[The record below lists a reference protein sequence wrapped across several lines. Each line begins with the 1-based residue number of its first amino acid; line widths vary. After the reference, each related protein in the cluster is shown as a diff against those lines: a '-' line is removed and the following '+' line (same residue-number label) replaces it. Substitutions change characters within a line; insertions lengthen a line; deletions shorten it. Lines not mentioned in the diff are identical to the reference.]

1 MTEAVYNN
9 NASQPPLQKVTVA
22 PSSGQ
27 RSQDSWCQPD
37 VSGYSDRSINET
49 DFLGDVDYEW
59 LCGYG
64 RGPARASAPFGAKG
78 GEPACEPLAD
88 PLYSELSY
96 HVDAT
101 LAEVDMEEYY
111 RGDINRI
118 LEISGYGDQEELYEE
133 DEKEHSSPLFSSTR
147 EQPVFNTISMDSLDC
162 SSYEPETIARSCRTN
177 MNNYTIAFEAS
188 MTGSGMDHRR
198 EPSAV
203 DNVPASGRCRMCH
216 HSEGPLTTWSEQRA
230 RPAAAADVQ
239 SKSMPDALM
248 NAPMSGSVL
257 VYDVNQR
264 EASSSLVR
272 LFLRQRPECGSSGGQ
287 SSSELLTGHS
297 DSCSDCPMKS
307 ESESEA
313 GGERPPARLSLLD
326 PVPTAPYRPPR
337 TAPAAGKIDSS
348 SSDSSGRIRASRRD
362 GVRLVP
368 QRVDHS
374 IQTSVSLAGAAERTS
389 PSSGGR
395 TSLYV
400 CYPHYSMP
408 NLQFLEQCPI
418 QASVHLCPTPPPS
431 APTRTDAA
439 VRRKTRR
446 PYSCSDAETLR
457 RANLSHIRDWG
468 SLRLLLPRQ
477 FQQVVDELGYGS
489 SEAGTASSAG
499 RLHGGQCASA
509 SEAAARRH
517 TVCPHTDAAPLTDSQ
532 RRGILRRGGA
542 ARCGACAADKR
553 LSLQE
558 PLQQWLHGAATFA
571 ASSARELERMSAA
584 GTSARLSDSGEA
596 SRSKRVSFSDSHQE
610 IEQEPSTGDGQD
622 AKMRLVFGE
631 RSECVVKAR
640 TPSPSHPKRVIIVE
654 KESFK
659 GLLKPLIEAVNEIV
673 AYFQS
678 DSSSN
683 KQDDSVGDSSVR
695 PAGGYLV
702 LDRLCPAL
710 YSILSHGLVTSLDT
724 AFGEVPNSGWRLV
737 ESVTSLGTCPQALQ
751 DLVMKLNNEE
761 GLSEGVL
768 KFNAFIFGLLN
779 TQSLDSWFSYLRTRE
794 SVVRKHY
801 SPEALL
807 YHANCAARAEYDTLL
822 LQLQRLAQLSFRID
836 LLFESRMLYQS
847 LGRLGRRL
855 EGLAGSWSR
864 AEGGARR
871 RPRLGRPRSTV
882 DAVDGGQ
889 ETRTDKKRWSGL
901 DLSSK
906 LLQALDAILSES
918 VANDNDNDRD
928 DYDDDN
934 ELNEV
939 DEEEEE
945 DEDVEMEG
953 EKPKPRT
960 PPPPAAKTPPPS
972 SEPKRK
978 PAAASR
984 LRAGAEAAPAPKSGL
999 PTPRTNKDKFHKL
1012 QQQWEKMAKGQT
1024 PSSKRE
1030 SRIPRPVSAGRT
1042 AAADGPVP
1050 RRPSQIP
1057 KPSSAAG
1064 GDASGTL
1071 RRRLGRCEPSAG
1083 AGGPASARLLS
1094 PKQEKDEENRAK
1106 GSSRASS
1113 AGARQRQRQR
1123 AAVEHDSSPADGKQ
1137 PTKRVRSLAHYHA
1150 SDRSYLS
1157 YNRHDAMSVV
1167 GVVDK
1172 DWLLCARNER
1182 VGLVARKN
1190 VLDVL

>member
-9 NASQPPLQKVTVA
+9 NASQPPLQKVAVA

-188 MTGSGMDHRR
+188 MTGSGIDHRR

-248 NAPMSGSVL
+248 NAPH
-257 VYDVNQR
+257 
-264 EASSSLVR
+264 VR
-272 LFLRQRPECGSSGGQ
+272 LGAPEG
-287 SSSELLTGHS
+287 
-297 DSCSDCPMKS
+297 
-307 ESESEA
+307 
-313 GGERPPARLSLLD
+313 
-326 PVPTAPYRPPR
+326 AP
-337 TAPAAGKIDSS
+337 
-348 SSDSSGRIRASRRD
+348 
-362 GVRLVP
+362 
-368 QRVDHS
+368 
-374 IQTSVSLAGAAERTS
+374 
-389 PSSGGR
+389 
-395 TSLYV
+395 SLYV

-431 APTRTDAA
+431 APTRADAA

-477 FQQVVDELGYGS
+477 FQQVVDELGYWLVGGRHGQLGRG
-489 SEAGTASSAG
+489 AASCG
-499 RLHGGQCASA
+499 
-509 SEAAARRH
+509 AAARR
-517 TVCPHTDAAPLTDSQ
+517 AAGT
-532 RRGILRRGGA
+532 
-542 ARCGACAADKR
+542 CAADKR

-584 GTSARLSDSGEA
+584 GASARLSDSGEA

-695 PAGGYLV
+695 PASGYLV

-794 SVVRKHY
+794 SVTQSLDSWFSYLRTRESVVRKHY

-855 EGLAGSWSR
+855 EGLAWQLESR
-864 AEGGARR
+864 GGRSA
-871 RPRLGRPRSTV
+871 PQAAAWTAAQHGGRCGR
-882 DAVDGGQ
+882 
-889 ETRTDKKRWSGL
+889 
-901 DLSSK
+901 
-906 LLQALDAILSES
+906 
-918 VANDNDNDRD
+918 
-928 DYDDDN
+928 
-934 ELNEV
+934 
-939 DEEEEE
+939 
-945 DEDVEMEG
+945 
-953 EKPKPRT
+953 
-960 PPPPAAKTPPPS
+960 
-972 SEPKRK
+972 EPKRK
-978 PAAASR
+978 PAATSR
-984 LRAGAEAAPAPKSGL
+984 LRAGAEAAHAPKSGL

-1071 RRRLGRCEPSAG
+1071 RRRLGRCEPSSG

-1123 AAVEHDSSPADGKQ
+1123 AAVEHDSPPADGKQ